1 MYLKTVTTH
10 KTWRSK
16 LKESMFTLAFRSGL
30 VRFGRSFNKN
40 SLTVLNYHRIDDPD
54 RADFDTFKP
63 NVSARPEDFDR
74 QMDYI
79 ARWFNVVSTRQVAD
93 WLRGGKALPPYA
105 ALITFDDGYLDNYVN
120 AYPILRKYNFPAI
133 IFLTTN
139 LIESDL
145 PFYWDL
151 IAYCFHH
158 TKQNQI
164 QFPDGTRR
172 EWQSRAEGEKVS
184 EDLIAS
190 LKTLKEDEK
199 RAWVARLKDAL
210 EVDIPTGFFRNLM
223 VSWDQVRE
231 MHQNGI
237 EFGGHT
243 MNHPILTRI
252 PLERAREEIVSS
264 KARVEKELGEETV
277 AFAYTNGMENDFND
291 DIQRV
296 TKEAGCDLSFTL
308 LNGPSPLAEV
318 KRKPFAIRRIFISHK
333 HTFPQFTALVSWV
346 NRYRS

>member
-1 MYLKTVTTH
+1 MYLKTVNTR

-16 LKESMFTLAFRSGL
+16 LKESIFTFIYRSGL

-74 QMDYI
+74 QMDYV
-79 ARWFNVVSTRQVAD
+79 ARWFNVVSTRQVVD
-93 WLRGGKALPPYA
+93 WLHSGKELPPHA
-105 ALITFDDGYLDNYVN
+105 ALITFDDGYLDNYTY
-120 AYPILRKYNFPAI
+120 AYPILQKYNFPAI
-133 IFLTTN
+133 IFLTSN
-139 LIESDL
+139 HIESDL

-158 TKQNQI
+158 TQKNQL
-164 QFPDGTRR
+164 QFPDGTCR
-172 EWQSRAEGEKVS
+172 EWKGHAEGEQVS
-184 EDLIAS
+184 GELITL
-190 LKTLKEDEK
+190 LKTLREDEK
-199 RAWVARLKDAL
+199 RVWVARLPELL
-210 EVDIPTGFFRNLM
+210 EVKIPAGFFRNLM

-252 PLERAREEIVSS
+252 PLERAREEIFGS
-264 KARVEKELGEETV
+264 KARVEAELGKEILG
-277 AFAYTNGMENDFND
+277 FAYPNGLEDNYNE
-291 DIQRV
+291 DIQRMAE
-296 TKEAGCDLSFTL
+296 EAGCGVAFTL
-308 LNGPSPLAEV
+308 LNGPSSLSEV
-318 KRKPFAIRRIFISHK
+318 KRQPFAIRRIFISHQ
-333 HTFPQFTALVSWV
+333 HTLPLFAALVSWV